1 MERNFELMLRSL
13 DEIIS
18 VVQPPLPT
26 TKDFLKGVGTFFSKS
41 VTYVHTW
48 TYALDSKNSREII
61 TRIWY
66 T

>member
-26 TKDFLKGVGTFFSKS
+26 TKDFLKGVRTFFSKS
-41 VTYVHTW
+41 VMYILGHMHWIAKIPVR
-48 TYALDSKNSREII
+48 S
-61 TRIWY
+61 
-66 T
+66 